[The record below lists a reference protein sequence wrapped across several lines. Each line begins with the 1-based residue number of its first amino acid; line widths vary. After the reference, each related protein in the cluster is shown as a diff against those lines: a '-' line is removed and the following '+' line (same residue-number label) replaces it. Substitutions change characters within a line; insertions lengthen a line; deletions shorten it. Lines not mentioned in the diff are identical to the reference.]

1 MNPTAEAGG
10 LALGMRP
17 TVRCCLIQGQLPS
30 HQPCDAGL
38 SLVFPEALMCHD
50 VGRSAPAVAGLA
62 PVQRKEHRGTATTNA
77 AHRSSPLPVQ
87 GVKRCAQQN
96 DYRG

>member
-1 MNPTAEAGG
+1 
-10 LALGMRP
+10 
-17 TVRCCLIQGQLPS
+17 
-30 HQPCDAGL
+30 
-38 SLVFPEALMCHD
+38 MCHD

-62 PVQRKEHRGTATTNA
+62 PVQCKEHRGTATTNT

-96 DYRG
+96 DYRGYCVVFQLEQRLLAYKANLSFLPRHQCRGFQKGPMVNPLGV